1 MHKLVPLLY
10 MFRLLTYTYLI
21 LVNFKRH
28 FSTLIPHH
36 PPHDDKF
43 LYSLSPHDKFLYSRR
58 YIRSRYDYDDKY
70 LFSRRYIRN
79 RNDYDDQQG
88 REVVVCCE
96 AAVSYLACLFAGLL
110 AYLLTYL
117 LACLLAWFV
126 SWLIGW
132 LDACLLAYLL
142 G

>member
-1 MHKLVPLLY
+1 

-28 FSTLIPHH
+28 FSTLIPPH
-36 PPHDDKF
+36 PPH
-43 LYSLSPHDKFLYSRR
+43 
-58 YIRSRYDYDDKY
+58 
-70 LFSRRYIRN
+70 
-79 RNDYDDQQG
+79 DQQG

-96 AAVSYLACLFAGLL
+96 AAVSYLACLFADLL